1 MPDAPEAIKFEDFAK
16 IDMRVATITQAEAH
30 PNADKL
36 IVIQADL
43 GGEQRQLIAGL
54 RGHYEPQDLVGRQ
67 IIVVTNLPPR
77 MMRGLESRAMLLA
90 ACTEDESRVICLS
103 PERECP
109 PGTRVL

>member
-1 MPDAPEAIKFEDFAK
+1 MPDASEAIKFEDFAK

-36 IVIQADL
+36 IVLQVDL
-43 GGEQRQLIAGL
+43 GSEQRQLIAGL
-54 RGHYEPQDLVGRQ
+54 RGHYEPPDLVGRQ

-90 ACTEDESRVICLS
+90 ACTEDESQVICLS